1 MSFAICTLI
10 LRTEELMLVGL
21 VFHDFLVA
29 WKAIVRSCR
38 NVSLLRP
45 LVSGRGTLDDAL
57 VDNACSGVS
66 KILVALVQGVTQGGS
81 PLLPA
86 AQTLLA
92 IEQVLP
98 VLLHALP
105 IQSDHEEDKPVYV
118 DCIGRLLHIGS
129 GSAGGGGL
137 AVAQEICRGPLVKL
151 LPQVVTALVTA
162 MLQYASRKYARV

>member
-1 MSFAICTLI
+1 M
-10 LRTEELMLVGL
+10 
-21 VFHDFLVA
+21 
-29 WKAIVRSCR
+29 
-38 NVSLLRP
+38 
-45 LVSGRGTLDDAL
+45 
-57 VDNACSGVS
+57 DNACSGVS
-66 KILVALVQGVTQGGS
+66 KILVALVQGAAQGGS

-86 AQTLLA
+86 AQTSLA
-92 IEQVLP
+92 LEQVLP

-162 MLQYASRKYARV
+162 MPTVREPEVREGMVQALGVAMKQFGVPPQQLVAGLKQAEVQWLQSVC